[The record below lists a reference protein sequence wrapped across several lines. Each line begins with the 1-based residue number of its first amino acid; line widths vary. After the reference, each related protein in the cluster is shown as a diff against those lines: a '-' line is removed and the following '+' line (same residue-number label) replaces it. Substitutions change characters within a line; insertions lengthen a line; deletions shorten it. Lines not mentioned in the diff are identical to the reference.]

1 MERTEAMSEMRA
13 RDTLYG
19 PHTRSGQVE
28 VVEPPIETVIAVAA
42 PMRFGGFR
50 VVDVWADWDSI
61 SWDDPRPG
69 YSVLV

>member
-19 PHTRSGQVE
+19 PQTRSGQVNLTPLQPDE
-28 VVEPPIETVIAVAA
+28 
-42 PMRFGGFR
+42 FGRPAGLS
-50 VVDVWADWDSI
+50 DEWIPWDSI

-69 YSVLV
+69 HSVQV